1 MCIPVVDKNCDPI
14 GDAASNAAKSF
25 LETLAEE
32 TMAANAQLVKTIAT
46 GWLAVPSTEVS
57 SQTGAVAYL
66 RGYTSW
72 IVAAIAVGALLAS
85 AGKLAIERNGR
96 EAGALGRGLA
106 WLVVLTG
113 AGIPAIVL
121 LTEIGDA
128 YSSWIVNK
136 AADGDFGARLT
147 VMGTLGSATGLGVML
162 MLGIAVLVFM
172 ATLAQVLLLIGRS
185 AGLVLLTGL
194 LPVAAAA
201 GISGG
206 GRAMRD
212 RYLSWLLA
220 FILYKPAAAT
230 VYAAA
235 FWLIGKGTDL
245 MSVLTGMVAF
255 CMAVVALPALMRLIT
270 PAVSTITAG
279 GSGMAA
285 AGMSA
290 GGQLASGAMQLS
302 QAKSGGGGGGGTA
315 DSAPTGSGSAPAPAT
330 PAMGAGGGG
339 APSGGGAST
348 GPASSTGAGASSAG
362 TSSGAAASSGATSAG
377 AGSAGSA
384 AAGAGASGAA
394 AAGPAAAGVMVAK
407 AGYDAGQA
415 AMKQAGDGGATGA
428 TGDGH

>member
-72 IVAAIAVGALLAS
+72 IVAAIAVGA
-85 AGKLAIERNGR
+85 R
-96 EAGALGRGLA
+96 
-106 WLVVLTG
+106 LVVLTG